1 MLSNI
6 RQFDPRTKRNYRIF
20 EEHSI
25 IPLLKYAKDPD
36 RHQIPIRVFQVGLS
50 RTVLLTN
57 SAYIL
62 GIEAEQEAVTRHI
75 QLHLIDNGGFHCKSD
90 LGGDQVHDDVFAVVE
105 FDPEHFSAF
114 IRKSASPVEKG
125 AAACA
130 SRSRCFNDIVTQ
142 SAGDEREEDFM
153 TGSSDGDLFH
163 PYAGVRHAY
172 PASAKSDL

>member
-1 MLSNI
+1 MTRKLLKTKTYKRCHKEHMALLKAKSRAGQNCRMLSNI

-130 SRSRCFNDIVTQ
+130 SRSRW
-142 SAGDEREEDFM
+142 AWGMR
-153 TGSSDGDLFH
+153 
-163 PYAGVRHAY
+163 
-172 PASAKSDL
+172 